1 MGRQLAAGVP
11 LAASCRLPPGGA
23 DRRLALT
30 TSPYRVLAEL
40 DRARQGASG
49 GGPARYPAG
58 GGGDRSGAAFGRLP
72 HHGRGAIRL
81 VAGPA
86 VLAILFALFAG
97 LALVLAAVAIYS
109 LIANTVA
116 ERTQELG
123 IRMALGAT
131 LRQAMTAVAVPGILL
146 ALAGI
151 ATGSL
156 LARLTARVIDP
167 LLWGVSPTDLV
178 TFTAAPLLLLGV
190 AAAACLLPVL
200 RVARFDPAR
209 TLRQE

>member
-1 MGRQLAAGVP
+1 
-11 LAASCRLPPGGA
+11 
-23 DRRLALT
+23 
-30 TSPYRVLAEL
+30 
-40 DRARQGASG
+40 
-49 GGPARYPAG
+49 
-58 GGGDRSGAAFGRLP
+58 
-72 HHGRGAIRL
+72 
-81 VAGPA
+81 
-86 VLAILFALFAG
+86 
-97 LALVLAAVAIYS
+97 VLAAVAIYS

-200 RVARFDPAR
+200 RVARLDPAR